1 MKKVVLASLLACAVL
16 TLGLTTAYAQ
26 TPVQLGSQ
34 AAPVQMPD
42 AEYTVYNN
50 AMTQTNLQAKAAA
63 IEDYLTKYPNSSVK
77 QDTLVTLMTAYSQFP
92 IIGQDAGRRRPRAAA
107 RSHEP
112 ARADLRGAICASRTP
127 TR

>member
-16 TLGLTTAYAQ
+16 TLGLTTAFAQ

-34 AAPVQMPD
+34 ADPVQMPD
-42 AEYTVYNN
+42 AEFTVYNN
-50 AMTQTNLQAKAAA
+50 AMTQTNPQAKAAA
-63 IEDYLTKYPNSSVK
+63 IEEYLTTYPNSSVK
-77 QDTLVTLMTAYSQFP
+77 QDMLVTLMAAYGQFIP
-92 IIGQDAGRRRPRAAA
+92 IRQDAGCRRPRAAA

-112 ARADLRGAICASRTP
+112 ARALPSRRYLASRTP